1 MATLVLVNESV
12 KKSNASE
19 VQPRKVICPESCL
32 ALQFNRYM
40 AVNAK
45 ASLLPTGG
53 FRTFNKIDTK
63 KKSHCCPLRRA
74 RYEKGFWALLLEAL
88 MWKVAQQL

>member
-1 MATLVLVNESV
+1 
-12 KKSNASE
+12 
-19 VQPRKVICPESCL
+19 
-32 ALQFNRYM
+32 M

-74 RYEKGFWALLLEAL
+74 RYEKGFGALLLEAL
-88 MWKVAQQL
+88 MWKVA